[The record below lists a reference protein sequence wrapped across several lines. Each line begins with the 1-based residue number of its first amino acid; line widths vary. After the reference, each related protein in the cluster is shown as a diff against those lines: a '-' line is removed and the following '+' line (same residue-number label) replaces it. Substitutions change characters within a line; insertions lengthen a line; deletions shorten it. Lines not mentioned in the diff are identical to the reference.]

1 MSAWRVS
8 GRIEESQLK
17 DLIHNSILHQPTAK
31 SSQLSCH
38 GEHMRNEI
46 RLAISSLGGQK
57 QLALLMQIGEDEL
70 SRILNGERG
79 LKIDKLEEFLGI
91 LKLKIV
97 PITDDL
103 NEKLITMLCKKCA
116 ELEGQVEEMRKNGGQ
131 K

>member
-1 MSAWRVS
+1 
-8 GRIEESQLK
+8 
-17 DLIHNSILHQPTAK
+17 
-31 SSQLSCH
+31 
-38 GEHMRNEI
+38 MRNEI

-79 LKIDKLEEFLGI
+79 LKIDKLEEFLAI

-116 ELEGQVEEMRKNGGQ
+116 ELEGQVDEMRKNGGQ